1 MPPQVITVEAQAK
14 FYRFCN
20 THTEGIPKQH
30 DTVPAYN
37 IVCSILHEYVS
48 DKSNKGGKSEGHKV
62 RGNHD
67 IPFHVLSRFSTSVS
81 RIFHVRYFSIFCFL
95 FYFVMCVFVFACVHF
110 CLLFLLL
117 LNEGDW
123 LLSFC

>member
-81 RIFHVRYFSIFCFL
+81 RFFHVRYFSILCFFILFC
-95 FYFVMCVFVFACVHF
+95 YVCVCFCV
-110 CLLFLLL
+110 CSLLL
-117 LNEGDW
+117 VI
-123 LLSFC
+123 FTFVK